1 MMSESQALE
10 TLSRE
15 DPEAAG
21 DARAALA
28 WLTGDEGLETIS
40 LLRLQEFLW
49 YALPVKWPM
58 STPGRVGVAKAL
70 GRLFL
75 LAGLDRYA
83 GVCSSTGTEKIINAY
98 ADGHEEGIAAYTEAI
113 EESNAAPPDTELLAW
128 GSVMGSQERAAYDAC
143 AAALELAFASGE
155 LSVGVRGWRTR
166 RLDIVNR
173 WLTGECFPGGPTP
186 PDTPATGEIASPQTP
201 LTPLGSH
208 GTDTWLGR
216 ISAER
221 IDAWAHGR
229 PGERSRLARG
239 LIPRLLEPPA
249 VPEDPLPTLRWLL
262 GRAGEG
268 LRLTA
273 RHYIAPALVTE
284 AVEEFGWRDQLVGTL
299 RQELDVFPLH
309 TLRGLAQT
317 EMGAIRRR
325 SASLVLT
332 KTGKLMTADPAARWH
347 IGTAALIGPD
357 DGPQPD
363 FSVAVREAALMVILT
378 SGPTGYD
385 ELTKQLTDL
394 HGVEGWAAG
403 GGRHG
408 TGLHS
413 TGLASAVRTEL
424 YTLRHRL
431 WALHLLG
438 AERSFS
444 APLAL
449 NETGV
454 AAARR
459 ARGGHRRLHRG
470 HRGVERGPSGHRPAR
485 LGLGHGPAGARR
497 LRRLR
502 RRPGTG
508 LRLRR
513 AMRGGARLA
522 HPADGD
528 RQPLAD
534 RPARGRRR
542 PAGPRRPAGRLRR
555 RGRSRR
561 WSTGR

>member
-1 MMSESQALE
+1 MMTESQALE
-10 TLSRE
+10 TLTRE

-83 GVCSSTGTEKIINAY
+83 GVWSSPGTEKIITAY
-98 ADGHEEGIAAYTEAI
+98 AEGHEEGIAAYTEAI

-155 LSVGVRGWRTR
+155 LSVGARGWRTK

-173 WLTGECFPGGPTP
+173 WLTGRPELQ
-186 PDTPATGEIASPQTP
+186 ASPP
-201 LTPLGSH
+201 ADGGAPGN
-208 GTDTWLGR
+208 GTWLSR

-249 VPEDPLPTLRWLL
+249 VPDDPLPTLSWLL
-262 GRAGEG
+262 SRADEG

-273 RHYIAPALVTE
+273 RHYIAPALVSE
-284 AVEEFGWRDQLVGTL
+284 AVDTFGWRDQLVGTL

-309 TLRGLAQT
+309 TLRGMAQT
-317 EMGAIRRR
+317 EMGAIRR
-325 SASLVLT
+325 SHTSLVLT

-363 FSVAVREAALMVILT
+363 FSVAVREAALLVILT

-385 ELTKQLTDL
+385 ELTRLLTDI

-403 GGRHG
+403 AGTGRHSTGGSSTGRQG
-408 TGLHS
+408 TWGHS
-413 TGLASAVRTEL
+413 NGLASAVHTEL

-438 AERSFS
+438 EERSFS
-444 APLAL
+444 APLSLTEIGVTAAL
-449 NETGV
+449 S
-454 AAARR
+454 ALLAR
-459 ARGGHRRLHRG
+459 AL
-470 HRGVERGPSGHRPAR
+470 RPR
-485 LGLGHGPAGARR
+485 HHLGLG
-497 LRRLR
+497 
-502 RRPGTG
+502 
-508 LRLRR
+508 
-513 AMRGGARLA
+513 
-522 HPADGD
+522 
-528 RQPLAD
+528 
-534 RPARGRRR
+534 
-542 PAGPRRPAGRLRR
+542 
-555 RGRSRR
+555 
-561 WSTGR
+561 

>member
-1 MMSESQALE
+1 MMTESQALE
-10 TLSRE
+10 TLTRE

-58 STPGRVGVAKAL
+58 STSGRVGVAKAL

-83 GVCSSTGTEKIINAY
+83 GVCSSAGTERIITAY

-128 GSVMGSQERAAYDAC
+128 GSVMGGQERAAYDAC

-155 LSVGVRGWRTR
+155 LCVGARGWRTKR
-166 RLDIVNR
+166 VDIVNR
-173 WLTGECFPGGPTP
+173 WLTGRPEIPLSPPADRLGTGAETGAP
-186 PDTPATGEIASPQTP
+186 PDGVPGN
-201 LTPLGSH
+201 
-208 GTDTWLGR
+208 DTWLGR
-216 ISAER
+216 VSAER

-249 VPEDPLPTLRWLL
+249 VPDDPLPTLRWMLSH
-262 GRAGEG
+262 AAEG

-309 TLRGLAQT
+309 TLRGMAQS
-317 EMGAIRRR
+317 EMGAIRRSR
-325 SASLVLT
+325 TSLVLT
-332 KTGKLMTADPAARWH
+332 KTGKLMMADPAARWH

-363 FSVAVREAALMVILT
+363 FSVAVREAALLVILT

-385 ELTKQLTDL
+385 ELTRLLTDI

-403 GGRHG
+403 
-408 TGLHS
+408 TG

-438 AERSFS
+438 TERSFS
-444 APLAL
+444 APLSL
-449 NETGV
+449 TETGV
-454 AAARR
+454 AAALSALLAR
-459 ARGGHRRLHRG
+459 AL
-470 HRGVERGPSGHRPAR
+470 RPR
-485 LGLGHGPAGARR
+485 HHLGLG
-497 LRRLR
+497 
-502 RRPGTG
+502 
-508 LRLRR
+508 
-513 AMRGGARLA
+513 
-522 HPADGD
+522 
-528 RQPLAD
+528 
-534 RPARGRRR
+534 
-542 PAGPRRPAGRLRR
+542 
-555 RGRSRR
+555 
-561 WSTGR
+561 

>member
-1 MMSESQALE
+1 MMTESQALE
-10 TLSRE
+10 TLTRE

-28 WLTGDEGLETIS
+28 WLTGDDGLETIS

-58 STPGRVGVAKAL
+58 STSGRVGVAKAL

-83 GVCSSTGTEKIINAY
+83 GVCSSAGTEKIITAY

-155 LSVGVRGWRTR
+155 LSVGARGWRTKR
-166 RLDIVNR
+166 VDIVNR
-173 WLTGECFPGGPTP
+173 WLSGRP
-186 PDTPATGEIASPQTP
+186 EIPASPP
-201 LTPLGSH
+201 ADGDASGS
-208 GTDTWLGR
+208 DTWLSR

-229 PGERSRLARG
+229 PGERSRLARS

-249 VPEDPLPTLRWLL
+249 VPDDPLPTLGWLL
-262 GRAGEG
+262 SHADEG

-273 RHYIAPALVTE
+273 RYYIAPALVTE
-284 AVEEFGWRDQLVGTL
+284 AVDTFGWRDQLVGTL

-309 TLRGLAQT
+309 TLRGMAQA
-317 EMGAIRRR
+317 EMGAIRRSR
-325 SASLVLT
+325 TSLVLT

-363 FSVAVREAALMVILT
+363 FSVAVREAALLVILT

-385 ELTKQLTDL
+385 ELTRVLTDI

-403 GGRHG
+403 VG
-408 TGLHS
+408 TGRPNGGQPGGGQPGGGQPSGGQHGGGPQS
-413 TGLASAVRTEL
+413 SGLASAVRTEL

-438 AERSFS
+438 DERSFS
-444 APLAL
+444 APLSL
-449 NETGV
+449 TETGV
-454 AAARR
+454 AAALSALLAR
-459 ARGGHRRLHRG
+459 AL
-470 HRGVERGPSGHRPAR
+470 RPR
-485 LGLGHGPAGARR
+485 HHLGLG
-497 LRRLR
+497 L
-502 RRPGTG
+502 RRPGQRKIAG
-508 LRLRR
+508 VVLR
-513 AMRGGARLA
+513 
-522 HPADGD
+522 
-528 RQPLAD
+528 
-534 RPARGRRR
+534 
-542 PAGPRRPAGRLRR
+542 
-555 RGRSRR
+555 
-561 WSTGR
+561 

>member
-1 MMSESQALE
+1 MMTESQALE
-10 TLSRE
+10 TLTRE

-58 STPGRVGVAKAL
+58 STSGRVGVAKAL

-83 GVCSSTGTEKIINAY
+83 GVCSSPGTEKIITAY
-98 ADGHEEGIAAYTEAI
+98 ADGHEDGIAAYTEAI
-113 EESNAAPPDTELLAW
+113 EESNAAPPDTDLLAW

-155 LSVGVRGWRTR
+155 LSVGARGWRSKR
-166 RLDIVNR
+166 VDIVNR
-173 WLTGECFPGGPTP
+173 WLTDRPEMT
-186 PDTPATGEIASPQTP
+186 ASPP
-201 LTPLGSH
+201 ADGGAPGN
-208 GTDTWLGR
+208 DTWLSR

-229 PGERSRLARG
+229 PGERSRLARS

-249 VPEDPLPTLRWLL
+249 VPDDPLPTLGWLL
-262 GRAGEG
+262 SHADAG

-273 RHYIAPALVTE
+273 RYYIAPALVTE
-284 AVEEFGWRDQLVGTL
+284 AVDTFGWRNQLVGTL

-309 TLRGLAQT
+309 TLRGMAQT
-317 EMGAIRRR
+317 EMGAIRRSR
-325 SASLVLT
+325 TTLVLT

-363 FSVAVREAALMVILT
+363 FSVAVREAALLVILT

-385 ELTKQLTDL
+385 ELTRVLTDI
-394 HGVEGWAAG
+394 HGVEGWAASTG
-403 GGRHG
+403 QHSTGRHSPG
-408 TGLHS
+408 QPSTGQPSTGQHSTRQHS

-438 AERSFS
+438 DERSFS
-444 APLAL
+444 APLSL
-449 NETGV
+449 TETGV
-454 AAARR
+454 SAALSALLAR
-459 ARGGHRRLHRG
+459 AL
-470 HRGVERGPSGHRPAR
+470 RPR
-485 LGLGHGPAGARR
+485 HHLGLG
-497 LRRLR
+497 
-502 RRPGTG
+502 
-508 LRLRR
+508 
-513 AMRGGARLA
+513 
-522 HPADGD
+522 
-528 RQPLAD
+528 
-534 RPARGRRR
+534 
-542 PAGPRRPAGRLRR
+542 
-555 RGRSRR
+555 
-561 WSTGR
+561 

>member
-1 MMSESQALE
+1 MMTESQALE
-10 TLSRE
+10 TLTRE
-15 DPEAAG
+15 DPEAAD

-28 WLTGDEGLETIS
+28 WLTGDDGLETIS

-58 STPGRVGVAKAL
+58 STPGRVAVAKAL

-83 GVCSSTGTEKIINAY
+83 GVCSSAATDNIITAY

-113 EESNAAPPDTELLAW
+113 EESNAAPPDTDLLAW
-128 GSVMGSQERAAYDAC
+128 GSVMGPQERAAYDAC

-155 LSVGVRGWRTR
+155 LCVGARGWRTR
-166 RLDIVNR
+166 RMDIVNR
-173 WLTGECFPGGPTP
+173 WLTGRPDASEGLLDGTEAALGADGTP
-186 PDTPATGEIASPQTP
+186 
-201 LTPLGSH
+201 

-229 PGERSRLARG
+229 PGERSRLART

-249 VPEDPLPTLRWLL
+249 VPDDPLPTLRWLL
-262 GRAGEG
+262 GHAGQG

-309 TLRGLAQT
+309 TLRGMAQS
-317 EMGAIRRR
+317 EMGAVRR
-325 SASLVLT
+325 SRTSLVLT

-363 FSVAVREAALMVILT
+363 FSVAVREAALLVILT

-385 ELTKQLTDL
+385 ELTRVLTDL

-403 GGRHG
+403 GTGRHG
-408 TGLHS
+408 TGHYGGGRNGS
-413 TGLASAVRTEL
+413 GLASAVRTEL

-449 NETGV
+449 TETGV
-454 AAARR
+454 AAALSALLAR
-459 ARGGHRRLHRG
+459 AL
-470 HRGVERGPSGHRPAR
+470 RPR
-485 LGLGHGPAGARR
+485 HHLGLG
-497 LRRLR
+497 
-502 RRPGTG
+502 
-508 LRLRR
+508 
-513 AMRGGARLA
+513 
-522 HPADGD
+522 
-528 RQPLAD
+528 
-534 RPARGRRR
+534 
-542 PAGPRRPAGRLRR
+542 
-555 RGRSRR
+555 
-561 WSTGR
+561 

>member
-1 MMSESQALE
+1 MMTESQALE
-10 TLSRE
+10 TLTRE

-21 DARAALA
+21 DAKAALA
-28 WLTGDEGLETIS
+28 WLTGDEGLEAIS

-58 STPGRVGVAKAL
+58 STSGRLGVAKAL

-83 GVCSSTGTEKIINAY
+83 GVCSSPGTEKIIMAY

-155 LSVGVRGWRTR
+155 LSAGARGWRTKR
-166 RLDIVNR
+166 VDIVNR
-173 WLTGECFPGGPTP
+173 WLTDHPEITVSPPADGGAPGN
-186 PDTPATGEIASPQTP
+186 
-201 LTPLGSH
+201 
-208 GTDTWLGR
+208 DTWLSR

-249 VPEDPLPTLRWLL
+249 VPDDPLPTLGWLL
-262 GRAGEG
+262 GHADEG
-268 LRLTA
+268 MRLTA
-273 RHYIAPALVTE
+273 RNYIAPALVAE
-284 AVEEFGWRDQLVGTL
+284 AVDTFGWRDQLVGTL

-309 TLRGLAQT
+309 TLRGMAQT
-317 EMGAIRRR
+317 EMGAIRRSR
-325 SASLVLT
+325 TTLVLT

-363 FSVAVREAALMVILT
+363 FSVAVREAALLVILT
-378 SGPTGYD
+378 SRPTGYD
-385 ELTKQLTDL
+385 ELTRLLTDI

-403 GGRHG
+403 AG
-408 TGLHS
+408 TGRSSSGQHS
-413 TGLASAVRTEL
+413 SGLASAVRTEL

-431 WALHLLG
+431 WVLHLLG
-438 AERSFS
+438 DERGFS
-444 APLAL
+444 APLSL
-449 NETGV
+449 TETGV
-454 AAARR
+454 AAALSALLAR
-459 ARGGHRRLHRG
+459 AL
-470 HRGVERGPSGHRPAR
+470 RPR
-485 LGLGHGPAGARR
+485 HHVGLG
-497 LRRLR
+497 
-502 RRPGTG
+502 
-508 LRLRR
+508 
-513 AMRGGARLA
+513 
-522 HPADGD
+522 
-528 RQPLAD
+528 
-534 RPARGRRR
+534 
-542 PAGPRRPAGRLRR
+542 
-555 RGRSRR
+555 
-561 WSTGR
+561 

>member
-83 GVCSSTGTEKIINAY
+83 GVCSSAGTEKIITAY

-155 LSVGVRGWRTR
+155 LSVGTRGWRTKR
-166 RLDIVNR
+166 VDIVNR
-173 WLTGECFPGGPTP
+173 WLTGRPAGDLPVDLPAGDLDGGL
-186 PDTPATGEIASPQTP
+186 PAGDLDGGLPAGDLDGGAELGQAQDGSP
-201 LTPLGSH
+201 

-229 PGERSRLARG
+229 PGERSRLARE

-249 VPEDPLPTLRWLL
+249 VPDDPLPTLRWLL

-309 TLRGLAQT
+309 TLRGMAQS

-325 SASLVLT
+325 STTLVLT

-394 HGVEGWAAG
+394 HGVEGWAAAG
-403 GGRHG
+403 GAGSGRAGSGRHG

-424 YTLRHRL
+424 YALRHRL

-438 AERSFS
+438 TERSFS
-444 APLAL
+444 APLSL
-449 NETGV
+449 TETGV
-454 AAARR
+454 AAALSALLAR
-459 ARGGHRRLHRG
+459 AL
-470 HRGVERGPSGHRPAR
+470 RPR
-485 LGLGHGPAGARR
+485 HHLGLG
-497 LRRLR
+497 
-502 RRPGTG
+502 
-508 LRLRR
+508 
-513 AMRGGARLA
+513 
-522 HPADGD
+522 
-528 RQPLAD
+528 
-534 RPARGRRR
+534 
-542 PAGPRRPAGRLRR
+542 
-555 RGRSRR
+555 
-561 WSTGR
+561 

>member
-1 MMSESQALE
+1 MMTESQALE
-10 TLSRE
+10 TLTRE

-21 DARAALA
+21 DAKAALA

-83 GVCSSTGTEKIINAY
+83 GVCSSAGTERIITAY
-98 ADGHEEGIAAYTEAI
+98 AVRHEDGIAAYTEAI
-113 EESNAAPPDTELLAW
+113 EASNAAPPDTELLAW
-128 GSVMGSQERAAYDAC
+128 GSVMGPQERAAYDAC

-155 LSVGVRGWRTR
+155 LCVGTRGWRTKR
-166 RLDIVNR
+166 ADLVNR
-173 WLTGECFPGGPTP
+173 WLAGAGLGGDDSPQTLPDRGGTHPPTP
-186 PDTPATGEIASPQTP
+186 PFGETDPPEPPAGGIHPPRPP
-201 LTPLGSH
+201 LPLG
-208 GTDTWLGR
+208 TETWLGR

-229 PGERSRLARG
+229 PGERSRLARA
-239 LIPRLLEPPA
+239 LIPRLLEPPTL
-249 VPEDPLPTLRWLL
+249 PEDPLPTLRWLL
-262 GRAGEG
+262 GHADEG

-284 AVEEFGWRDQLVGTL
+284 AVDTFGWRDQLVGTL

-309 TLRGLAQT
+309 TLRGMAQT
-317 EMGAIRRR
+317 EMGAIRRSR
-325 SASLVLT
+325 TSLVLT
-332 KTGKLMTADPAARWH
+332 KTGKLMAADPAARWH

-363 FSVAVREAALMVILT
+363 FSVAVREAALLVILT

-385 ELTKQLTDL
+385 NLTRLLTDI

-403 GGRHG
+403 S
-408 TGLHS
+408 S

-438 AERSFS
+438 SERSFG
-444 APLAL
+444 APLSL
-449 NETGV
+449 TETGV
-454 AAARR
+454 AAALSALLAR
-459 ARGGHRRLHRG
+459 AL
-470 HRGVERGPSGHRPAR
+470 RPR
-485 LGLGHGPAGARR
+485 HHLGLG
-497 LRRLR
+497 
-502 RRPGTG
+502 
-508 LRLRR
+508 
-513 AMRGGARLA
+513 
-522 HPADGD
+522 
-528 RQPLAD
+528 
-534 RPARGRRR
+534 
-542 PAGPRRPAGRLRR
+542 
-555 RGRSRR
+555 
-561 WSTGR
+561 

>member
-1 MMSESQALE
+1 MMTESQALE
-10 TLSRE
+10 TLTRE
-15 DPEAAG
+15 DPEAAD

-28 WLTGDEGLETIS
+28 WLTGDDGLETIS

-83 GVCSSTGTEKIINAY
+83 GVCSSAGTENIITAY

-113 EESNAAPPDTELLAW
+113 EESNAAPPDTDLLAW
-128 GSVMGSQERAAYDAC
+128 GSVMGPQERAAYDAC

-155 LSVGVRGWRTR
+155 LCVGARGWRTR
-166 RLDIVNR
+166 RMDIVNR
-173 WLTGECFPGGPTP
+173 WLTGR
-186 PDTPATGEIASPQTP
+186 PDASEGLLDGTDAT
-201 LTPLGSH
+201 LGADGAP

-229 PGERSRLARG
+229 PGERSRLART

-249 VPEDPLPTLRWLL
+249 VPDDPLPTLRWLL
-262 GRAGEG
+262 GHAGQG

-284 AVEEFGWRDQLVGTL
+284 AVQEFGWRDQLVGTL

-309 TLRGLAQT
+309 TLRGMAQS
-317 EMGAIRRR
+317 EMGAVRR
-325 SASLVLT
+325 SRTSLVLT

-363 FSVAVREAALMVILT
+363 FSVAVREAALLVILT

-385 ELTKQLTDL
+385 ELTRVLTDL

-403 GGRHG
+403 GTGRHG
-408 TGLHS
+408 TGHYGGGRHG

-449 NETGV
+449 TETGV
-454 AAARR
+454 AAALSALLAR
-459 ARGGHRRLHRG
+459 AL
-470 HRGVERGPSGHRPAR
+470 RPR
-485 LGLGHGPAGARR
+485 HHLGLG
-497 LRRLR
+497 
-502 RRPGTG
+502 
-508 LRLRR
+508 
-513 AMRGGARLA
+513 
-522 HPADGD
+522 
-528 RQPLAD
+528 
-534 RPARGRRR
+534 
-542 PAGPRRPAGRLRR
+542 
-555 RGRSRR
+555 
-561 WSTGR
+561 

>member
-1 MMSESQALE
+1 MMTESQALE
-10 TLSRE
+10 TLTRE

-83 GVCSSTGTEKIINAY
+83 GVCSSPDTEKIITAY

-113 EESNAAPPDTELLAW
+113 EESNAAPPDTDLLAW

-155 LSVGVRGWRTR
+155 LSVGARGWRTKR
-166 RLDIVNR
+166 VEIVNR
-173 WLTGECFPGGPTP
+173 WLTGR
-186 PDTPATGEIASPQTP
+186 PAEDLETGTETGQAHDA
-201 LTPLGSH
+201 LGN
-208 GTDTWLGR
+208 DTWLSR

-249 VPEDPLPTLRWLL
+249 VPDDPLPTLCWLL
-262 GRAGEG
+262 GHAGQG

-309 TLRGLAQT
+309 TLRGMAQS
-317 EMGAIRRR
+317 EMGAIRRSR
-325 SASLVLT
+325 TSLVLT

-363 FSVAVREAALMVILT
+363 FSVAVREAALMLILT
-378 SGPTGYD
+378 NGPTGYD
-385 ELTKQLTDL
+385 ELTRVLTDI
-394 HGVEGWAAG
+394 HGVEGWAARG
-403 GGRHG
+403 SINPGPGP
-408 TGLHS
+408 HS

-438 AERSFS
+438 TERSFS
-444 APLAL
+444 APLSL
-449 NETGV
+449 TETGV
-454 AAARR
+454 AAALSALLAR
-459 ARGGHRRLHRG
+459 AL
-470 HRGVERGPSGHRPAR
+470 RPR
-485 LGLGHGPAGARR
+485 HHLGLG
-497 LRRLR
+497 
-502 RRPGTG
+502 
-508 LRLRR
+508 
-513 AMRGGARLA
+513 
-522 HPADGD
+522 
-528 RQPLAD
+528 
-534 RPARGRRR
+534 
-542 PAGPRRPAGRLRR
+542 
-555 RGRSRR
+555 
-561 WSTGR
+561 

>member
-1 MMSESQALE
+1 MMTESQALE
-10 TLSRE
+10 TLTRE

-21 DARAALA
+21 DAKAALA

-70 GRLFL
+70 GRLFM

-83 GVCSSTGTEKIINAY
+83 GVCSSAGTERIITAY
-98 ADGHEEGIAAYTEAI
+98 AAGHEEGIAAYTEAI
-113 EESNAAPPDTELLAW
+113 EASNAAPPDTELLAW
-128 GSVMGSQERAAYDAC
+128 GSVMGPQERAAYDAC

-155 LSVGVRGWRTR
+155 LCVGGGGWRTKR
-166 RLDIVNR
+166 AGLVNR
-173 WLTGECFPGGPTP
+173 WLTGRNESPAGRRDDGNPLPRP
-186 PDTPATGEIASPQTP
+186 PVALD
-201 LTPLGSH
+201 GSL

-229 PGERSRLARG
+229 PGERSRLARA

-249 VPEDPLPTLRWLL
+249 LPDDPLPTLRWLL
-262 GRAGEG
+262 GHADEG

-284 AVEEFGWRDQLVGTL
+284 AVDTFGWREQLVGTL

-309 TLRGLAQT
+309 TLRGMAQA
-317 EMGAIRRR
+317 EMGAIRRSR
-325 SASLVLT
+325 ASLVLT
-332 KTGKLMTADPAARWH
+332 KTGKLMAADPAARWH

-363 FSVAVREAALMVILT
+363 FSVAVREAALLVILT

-385 ELTKQLTDL
+385 DLTRLLTDI

-403 GGRHG
+403 
-408 TGLHS
+408 S
-413 TGLASAVRTEL
+413 SAGLASAVRTEL

-438 AERSFS
+438 SERSFT
-444 APLAL
+444 APLSL
-449 NETGV
+449 TGTGV
-454 AAARR
+454 AAALSALLAR
-459 ARGGHRRLHRG
+459 AL
-470 HRGVERGPSGHRPAR
+470 RPR
-485 LGLGHGPAGARR
+485 HHLGLG
-497 LRRLR
+497 
-502 RRPGTG
+502 
-508 LRLRR
+508 
-513 AMRGGARLA
+513 
-522 HPADGD
+522 
-528 RQPLAD
+528 
-534 RPARGRRR
+534 
-542 PAGPRRPAGRLRR
+542 
-555 RGRSRR
+555 
-561 WSTGR
+561 

>member
-1 MMSESQALE
+1 MMTESQALE
-10 TLSRE
+10 TLTRE

-21 DARAALA
+21 DAKAALA

-70 GRLFL
+70 GRLLL

-83 GVCSSTGTEKIINAY
+83 AVCSSAETERIITAY
-98 ADGHEEGIAAYTEAI
+98 AARHEDGIAAYTEAI
-113 EESNAAPPDTELLAW
+113 EASNAAPPDTDLLAW
-128 GSVMGSQERAAYDAC
+128 GSVMGPQERAAYDAC

-155 LSVGVRGWRTR
+155 LCAGTRGWRTR
-166 RLDIVNR
+166 RADLVNR
-173 WLTGECFPGGPTP
+173 WLTGSAAYAEG
-186 PDTPATGEIASPQTP
+186 DDSPQTLPASGGTQPPRPP
-201 LTPLGSH
+201 LMPPRPLS

-229 PGERSRLARG
+229 PGERSRLARA

-249 VPEDPLPTLRWLL
+249 LPDDPLPTLRWLL
-262 GRAGEG
+262 GHADEG

-284 AVEEFGWRDQLVGTL
+284 AVNTFGWRDQLVGTL

-309 TLRGLAQT
+309 TLRAMAQA
-317 EMGAIRRR
+317 EMGAVRR
-325 SASLVLT
+325 SRSNLVLT
-332 KTGKLMTADPAARWH
+332 KTGKLMAADPAARWH

-363 FSVAVREAALMVILT
+363 FSAAVREAALLVILT

-385 ELTKQLTDL
+385 DLTRLLTDI

-403 GGRHG
+403 G
-408 TGLHS
+408 S

-438 AERSFS
+438 SERSFT
-444 APLAL
+444 APLSL
-449 NETGV
+449 TDTGV
-454 AAARR
+454 AAALSALLAR
-459 ARGGHRRLHRG
+459 AL
-470 HRGVERGPSGHRPAR
+470 RPR
-485 LGLGHGPAGARR
+485 HHLGLG
-497 LRRLR
+497 
-502 RRPGTG
+502 
-508 LRLRR
+508 
-513 AMRGGARLA
+513 
-522 HPADGD
+522 
-528 RQPLAD
+528 
-534 RPARGRRR
+534 
-542 PAGPRRPAGRLRR
+542 
-555 RGRSRR
+555 
-561 WSTGR
+561 

>member
-1 MMSESQALE
+1 MMTESQALE
-10 TLSRE
+10 TLTRE

-21 DARAALA
+21 DAKAALA
-28 WLTGDEGLETIS
+28 WLSGDEGLEAIS

-70 GRLFL
+70 GRLFT

-98 ADGHEEGIAAYTEAI
+98 ADGHEDGIAAYTEAI

-128 GSVMGSQERAAYDAC
+128 GSVMGAQERAAYDAC

-155 LSVGVRGWRTR
+155 LCVGARGWRTKR
-166 RLDIVNR
+166 VDIVNR
-173 WLTGECFPGGPTP
+173 WLTGQYLLGGMSFPGGTP
-186 PDTPATGEIASPQTP
+186 PPDPPATGGMPSPQTP
-201 LTPLGSH
+201 LAPLTSDGVL

-249 VPEDPLPTLRWLL
+249 LPDDPLPTLHWLL
-262 GRAGEG
+262 SHADEG

-273 RHYIAPALVTE
+273 RHYIAPALVAE
-284 AVEEFGWRDQLVGTL
+284 AVDTFGWRDQLVGTL

-309 TLRGLAQT
+309 TLRGMAQS
-317 EMGAIRRR
+317 EMGAVRRIHTN
-325 SASLVLT
+325 LVLT

-363 FSVAVREAALMVILT
+363 FPVAVREAALMVILT

-385 ELTKQLTDL
+385 ELTRLLTDI
-394 HGVEGWAAG
+394 HGVEGWASAG
-403 GGRHG
+403 
-408 TGLHS
+408 S

-438 AERSFS
+438 AERNFT
-444 APLAL
+444 APLSL
-449 NETGV
+449 TDTGV
-454 AAARR
+454 AAALSALLAR
-459 ARGGHRRLHRG
+459 ALRPRHHL
-470 HRGVERGPSGHRPAR
+470 GPG
-485 LGLGHGPAGARR
+485 
-497 LRRLR
+497 
-502 RRPGTG
+502 
-508 LRLRR
+508 
-513 AMRGGARLA
+513 
-522 HPADGD
+522 
-528 RQPLAD
+528 
-534 RPARGRRR
+534 
-542 PAGPRRPAGRLRR
+542 
-555 RGRSRR
+555 
-561 WSTGR
+561 

>member
-113 EESNAAPPDTELLAW
+113 EASNAAPPDTELLAW

-173 WLTGECFPGGPTP
+173 WLTGECFPGGTTL
-186 PDTPATGEIASPQTP
+186 PDLPATEGMSSR
-201 LTPLGSH
+201 LTPLDGSP
-208 GTDTWLGR
+208 GTDTWRGR

-249 VPEDPLPTLRWLL
+249 VPDDPLPTLRWLL
-262 GRAGEG
+262 GRAHQG

-273 RHYIAPALVTE
+273 RHYIAPALVSE

-309 TLRGLAQT
+309 TLRGMAQS
-317 EMGAIRRR
+317 EMGAVRRR
-325 SASLVLT
+325 STSLVLT

-385 ELTKQLTDL
+385 ELTRLLSDI
-394 HGVEGWAAG
+394 HGVEGWTAG
-403 GGRHG
+403 S
-408 TGLHS
+408 S

-438 AERSFS
+438 GERSFTP
-444 APLAL
+444 PLSPT
-449 NETGV
+449 ETRV
-454 AAARR
+454 AAAASALLAR
-459 ARGGHRRLHRG
+459 ALRPRHHL
-470 HRGVERGPSGHRPAR
+470 GVG
-485 LGLGHGPAGARR
+485 
-497 LRRLR
+497 
-502 RRPGTG
+502 
-508 LRLRR
+508 
-513 AMRGGARLA
+513 
-522 HPADGD
+522 
-528 RQPLAD
+528 
-534 RPARGRRR
+534 
-542 PAGPRRPAGRLRR
+542 
-555 RGRSRR
+555 
-561 WSTGR
+561 

>member
-1 MMSESQALE
+1 MMTESQALE
-10 TLSRE
+10 TLTRE

-58 STPGRVGVAKAL
+58 STSGRVGVAKAL

-83 GVCSSTGTEKIINAY
+83 GVCSSSGTEKIITAY

-113 EESNAAPPDTELLAW
+113 EDSNAAPPDTELLAW

-155 LSVGVRGWRTR
+155 LSVGARGWRTK

-173 WLTGECFPGGPTP
+173 WLTGRPEMPTSP
-186 PDTPATGEIASPQTP
+186 PADD
-201 LTPLGSH
+201 
-208 GTDTWLGR
+208 GTAGNDTWLSR

-249 VPEDPLPTLRWLL
+249 VPDDPLPTLGWLL
-262 GRAGEG
+262 SRADEG

-284 AVEEFGWRDQLVGTL
+284 AVDTFGWRDQLVGTL

-309 TLRGLAQT
+309 TLRGMAQT
-317 EMGAIRRR
+317 EMGAIRRSR
-325 SASLVLT
+325 TSLVLT

-347 IGTAALIGPD
+347 IGTSALIGPD

-363 FSVAVREAALMVILT
+363 FSVAVREAALLVILT

-385 ELTKQLTDL
+385 ELTRVLTDI

-403 GGRHG
+403 
-408 TGLHS
+408 
-413 TGLASAVRTEL
+413 
-424 YTLRHRL
+424 
-431 WALHLLG
+431 
-438 AERSFS
+438 
-444 APLAL
+444 
-449 NETGV
+449 
-454 AAARR
+454 
-459 ARGGHRRLHRG
+459 
-470 HRGVERGPSGHRPAR
+470 
-485 LGLGHGPAGARR
+485 AG
-497 LRRLR
+497 
-502 RRPGTG
+502 
-508 LRLRR
+508 
-513 AMRGGARLA
+513 
-522 HPADGD
+522 
-528 RQPLAD
+528 
-534 RPARGRRR
+534 
-542 PAGPRRPAGRLRR
+542 AGRLGSRR
-555 RGRSRR
+555 TVAGSTAPGWPAPCAPSSTRCGTGCGRSTCSAANVASARR
-561 WSTGR
+561 CR

>member
-28 WLTGDEGLETIS
+28 WLTGDEGLESIS

-98 ADGHEEGIAAYTEAI
+98 ADGHDEGIAAYTEAI
-113 EESNAAPPDTELLAW
+113 EESHAAPPDTELLAW
-128 GSVMGSQERAAYDAC
+128 GSVMGAQERAAYDAC

-155 LSVGVRGWRTR
+155 LTAGARGWRTKR
-166 RLDIVNR
+166 VDVVNR
-173 WLTGECFPGGPTP
+173 WLTGCTETP
-186 PDTPATGEIASPQTP
+186 VSPQAEGAP
-201 LTPLGSH
+201 GN
-208 GTDTWLGR
+208 DTWLAR

-229 PGERSRLARG
+229 PGERSRLARA

-249 VPEDPLPTLRWLL
+249 VPDDPLPTLGWLL
-262 GRAGEG
+262 GHASQG

-284 AVEEFGWRDQLVGTL
+284 AVDTFGWRDQLVGTL

-309 TLRGLAQT
+309 TLRGMAQS
-317 EMGAIRRR
+317 EMGAIRRSR
-325 SASLVLT
+325 TSLVLT

-363 FSVAVREAALMVILT
+363 FPVAVREAALMLILT
-378 SGPTGYD
+378 NGPTGYD
-385 ELTKQLTDL
+385 ELTRLLTDI
-394 HGVEGWAAG
+394 HGVEGWAASSG
-403 GGRHG
+403 PGR
-408 TGLHS
+408 LHS

-424 YTLRHRL
+424 YALRHRL

-438 AERSFS
+438 TERSFS
-444 APLAL
+444 APLSL
-449 NETGV
+449 TETGV
-454 AAARR
+454 TAALSALLAR
-459 ARGGHRRLHRG
+459 AL
-470 HRGVERGPSGHRPAR
+470 RPR
-485 LGLGHGPAGARR
+485 HHLGLG
-497 LRRLR
+497 
-502 RRPGTG
+502 
-508 LRLRR
+508 
-513 AMRGGARLA
+513 
-522 HPADGD
+522 
-528 RQPLAD
+528 
-534 RPARGRRR
+534 
-542 PAGPRRPAGRLRR
+542 
-555 RGRSRR
+555 
-561 WSTGR
+561 

>member
-1 MMSESQALE
+1 MLNAFGPLASRIALRQTVRMMSESQALE

-75 LAGLDRYA
+75 LAGMERYA
-83 GVCSSTGTEKIINAY
+83 EVCSSAGTEKIITAY
-98 ADGHEEGIAAYTEAI
+98 AHRHEDGITAYTEAI

-155 LSVGVRGWRTR
+155 LSAGARGWRTKR
-166 RLDIVNR
+166 VDIVNR
-173 WLTGECFPGGPTP
+173 WLCLPGGTTP
-186 PDTPATGEIASPQTP
+186 PDPPALGGLPAPQTP
-201 LTPLGSH
+201 GPPIPPSAGPPSAPSA

-239 LIPRLLEPPA
+239 LIPRLLAPPA
-249 VPEDPLPTLRWLL
+249 VPDDPLPTLRWLL
-262 GRAGEG
+262 SRADEG

-309 TLRGLAQT
+309 TLRGMAQS

-325 SASLVLT
+325 STSLVLT

-385 ELTKQLTDL
+385 ELTKLLTDL

-403 GGRHG
+403 GGAGSGRAG
-408 TGLHS
+408 TGRHS

-424 YTLRHRL
+424 YALRHRL

-438 AERSFS
+438 TERSFS
-444 APLAL
+444 APLSL
-449 NETGV
+449 TETGV
-454 AAARR
+454 AAALSALLAR
-459 ARGGHRRLHRG
+459 AL
-470 HRGVERGPSGHRPAR
+470 RPR
-485 LGLGHGPAGARR
+485 HHLGLG
-497 LRRLR
+497 
-502 RRPGTG
+502 
-508 LRLRR
+508 
-513 AMRGGARLA
+513 
-522 HPADGD
+522 
-528 RQPLAD
+528 
-534 RPARGRRR
+534 
-542 PAGPRRPAGRLRR
+542 
-555 RGRSRR
+555 
-561 WSTGR
+561 

>member
-1 MMSESQALE
+1 MMTESQALE
-10 TLSRE
+10 TLTRE
-15 DPEAAG
+15 DPEAAD

-28 WLTGDEGLETIS
+28 WLTGDDGLETIS

-58 STPGRVGVAKAL
+58 STPGRVGVARAL

-83 GVCSSTGTEKIINAY
+83 GVCSSAGTENIITAY
-98 ADGHEEGIAAYTEAI
+98 AEGHEEGIAAYTEAI
-113 EESNAAPPDTELLAW
+113 EESNAAPPDTDLLAW
-128 GSVMGSQERAAYDAC
+128 GSVMGPQERAAYDAC
-143 AAALELAFASGE
+143 AAALELAFAAGE
-155 LSVGVRGWRTR
+155 LCVGARGWRTR
-166 RLDIVNR
+166 RMDIVNR
-173 WLTGECFPGGPTP
+173 WLTGR
-186 PDTPATGEIASPQTP
+186 PDASEGLLDGTGVA
-201 LTPLGSH
+201 LGADGAP

-229 PGERSRLARG
+229 PGERSRLART

-249 VPEDPLPTLRWLL
+249 VPDDPLPTLAWLL
-262 GRAGEG
+262 GHAGQG

-299 RQELDVFPLH
+299 RQELDVYPLH
-309 TLRGLAQT
+309 TLRGMAQS
-317 EMGAIRRR
+317 EMGAVRR
-325 SASLVLT
+325 SRTSLVLT

-363 FSVAVREAALMVILT
+363 FSVAVREAALLVILT

-385 ELTKQLTDL
+385 ELTRVLTDL

-403 GGRHG
+403 GTGRHG
-408 TGLHS
+408 TGQYGGGRS
-413 TGLASAVRTEL
+413 GAGLASAVRTEL
-424 YTLRHRL
+424 YALRHRL

-449 NETGV
+449 TETGV
-454 AAARR
+454 AAALSALLAR
-459 ARGGHRRLHRG
+459 ALRPLH
-470 HRGVERGPSGHRPAR
+470 H
-485 LGLGHGPAGARR
+485 LGLG
-497 LRRLR
+497 
-502 RRPGTG
+502 
-508 LRLRR
+508 
-513 AMRGGARLA
+513 
-522 HPADGD
+522 
-528 RQPLAD
+528 
-534 RPARGRRR
+534 
-542 PAGPRRPAGRLRR
+542 
-555 RGRSRR
+555 
-561 WSTGR
+561 